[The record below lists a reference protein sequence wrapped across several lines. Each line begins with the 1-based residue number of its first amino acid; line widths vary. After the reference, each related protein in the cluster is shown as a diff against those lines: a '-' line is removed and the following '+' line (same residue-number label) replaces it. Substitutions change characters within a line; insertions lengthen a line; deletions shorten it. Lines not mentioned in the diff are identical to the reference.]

1 MKQRVKLAVATL
13 SAIFAVSLTSNAA
26 VTVSSLDELTSNLK
40 KSNVELNMKAGVYR
54 IASDKS
60 LIIEGS
66 NSSYDFADVKF
77 EAEGSDATPI
87 IKIVG
92 SGNAVKNLSAEG
104 VAVVMEGATNTLEGV
119 TIVSSAAKS
128 AEGASAVV
136 VSGEGNQ
143 VKGCK
148 ITLRNTSHAITIA
161 GAKNPTISGCEI
173 EGAMYAS
180 DGYTLSKVGDGVRT
194 CDKEFSGNKIS
205 GKVMVVGCTVKY
217 VRRGVDLFLGDGSRY
232 VERCSLVG
240 CQEGYSVN
248 NGGVI
253 VNCKADSAFGPAL
266 WVEGETTTNV
276 TADITLMPY
285 SGEKFEGNKSG
296 HVMFI
301 QGLGHKITIKQ
312 SDALTLEA
320 GQSIAIGGDCNTIAY
335 KDKVENLSA
344 ANMTITNESG
354 YTVKIGGNTSYNTI
368 ITGSDVEGN
377 TYDNTI
383 EEL

>member
-1 MKQRVKLAVATL
+1 MMKQRVKLAIATL
-13 SAIFAVSLTSNAA
+13 CAIFAVSLTSTAA
-26 VTVSSLDELTSNLK
+26 VTVSGLDDLAANLK
-40 KSNVELNMKAGVYR
+40 KSNVELKMKAGVYNMTSGST
-54 IASDKS
+54 IT
-60 LIIEGS
+60 IEGS

-77 EAEGSDATPI
+77 EADGTPT

-119 TIVSSAAKS
+119 TIVTTTANG

-173 EGAMYAS
+173 EGAMYTS
-180 DGYTLSKVGDGVRT
+180 DGYTLSKVGDGIRT

-217 VRRGVDLFLGDGSRY
+217 VRRGIDLFLGDGSRY
-232 VERCSLVG
+232 VENCTMVG

-248 NGGVI
+248 NGGMI

-312 SDALTLEA
+312 NSALALEA
-320 GQSIAIGGDCNTIAY
+320 GQTIAIGGDCNTIAY